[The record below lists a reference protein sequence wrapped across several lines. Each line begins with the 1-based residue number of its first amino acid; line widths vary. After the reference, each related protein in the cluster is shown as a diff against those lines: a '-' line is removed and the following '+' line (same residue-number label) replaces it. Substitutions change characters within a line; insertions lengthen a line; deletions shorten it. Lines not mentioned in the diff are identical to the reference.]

1 MLSSIDFV
9 YLCKLFPIP
18 FLTSSQMND
27 IQILRY
33 GNEWNLVSVITAVV
47 TIITLLT
54 ILLIIFSAFYY
65 PYPKDISDRWKLIC
79 IQTLLRISNEYFG
92 ELVHD
97 LFGPRYRNILTRI
110 LLAIPRLFYFFLP
123 TRSTIRNEIIANT
136 KVRVYYPKK
145 RRSNAVILFIHGG
158 GWSTLKPVDYD
169 YLMLRF
175 IKRLGML
182 IISINYRRSPE
193 YHYPIPINDCE
204 AVYRELVT
212 IDYVKYNIDPTK
224 IFLMGD
230 SAGGNIV
237 AVLAQRQL
245 RANFQKPKSQ
255 ILIYPV
261 IHPFDFQSPSYQQ
274 YYKFFR
280 GYSMLNP
287 RMMAQWYLHYLGI
300 PVTRKNTR
308 KLLKNQHIR
317 REGKEADKLRS
328 ITEHNLL
335 PVDFIDK
342 TDKKFEVESED
353 DYLCDELSKYAYNPD
368 LAPIMG
374 INLRGLS
381 KAMIITVGY
390 DILRDEGALY
400 VERLKSYNVSVYW
413 KHYCKLYHGFLN
425 MPFSKEKIKI
435 LHDIAIFI
443 ELQLRENC

>member
-1 MLSSIDFV
+1 NFSKFIKFS
-9 YLCKLFPIP
+9 
-18 FLTSSQMND
+18 FLLK
-27 IQILRY
+27 ILRY
-33 GNEWNLVSVITAVV
+33 GNEWTLINVFIAIVA
-47 TIITLLT
+47 IIIVLI
-54 ILLIIFSAFYY
+54 ILLIIFSAFYF
-65 PYPKDISDRWKLIC
+65 PHPNDICDRWKLIS

-97 LFGPRYRNILTRI
+97 LFGPRYRNILTRF

-123 TRSTIRNEIIANT
+123 IRITIRNEIIANT
-136 KVRVYYPKK
+136 QVRVYYPKK
-145 RRSNAVILFIHGG
+145 RYSNAMVLFIHGG
-158 GWSTLKPVDYD
+158 GWATLKPVDYD
-169 YLMLRF
+169 FLIVRF

-193 YHYPIPINDCE
+193 YRYPIPIDDCE

-212 IDYVKYNIDPTK
+212 VDYKRYGIDPTQ

-274 YYKFFR
+274 YYKLFR

-308 KLLKNQHIR
+308 KILKNQHIR
-317 REGKEADKLRS
+317 REGKEADKLRF

-335 PVDFIDK
+335 PINFIDE
-342 TDKKFEVESED
+342 TDEKFEVESED
-353 DYLCDELSKYAYNPD
+353 DYLCDQLSKHAYNPD

-374 INLRGLS
+374 ANLEGLS

-400 VERLKSYNVSVYW
+400 VQRLKSFNVSVYW
-413 KHYCKLYHGFLN
+413 KHYCHLYHGFLN

-443 ELQLRENC
+443 ELQLRENS